1 MTINLGGVP
10 IQDVRVAGVQAQRVM
25 LGTGSTAVEVWPA
38 TITIIATTPTF
49 LTASPWVT
57 LPSQEGVTY
66 SLAGTP
72 GYGATVTVT
81 ATAQA
86 GYELAGQTAWM
97 HTYGPPPRYTASGS
111 GGARNI
117 SARSSWETVTTH
129 NVSSVGEASGQ
140 WRVEWQGV
148 NSATNFGVRVL
159 RNGVVLAVNGPRSRL
174 GNFGAAAQSVSVPG
188 TLLASG
194 DQLQFQAYGDNSV
207 QSYRALN
214 SWSWSLS

>member
-25 LGTGSTAVEVWPA
+25 LGTGSTAVEVWTA

-81 ATAQA
+81 ATPQA
-86 GYELAGQTAWM
+86 GYELAGQTTWM
-97 HTYGPPPRYTASGS
+97 HTYGPPPRYVANGS
-111 GGARNI
+111 GGARPQLSRGTWTDI
-117 SARSSWETVTTH
+117 TTH
-129 NVSSVGEASGQ
+129 TVAHAGTALGGWGVSWRAS
-140 WRVEWQGV
+140 
-148 NSATNFGVRVL
+148 SSLYSDGVRVL
-159 RNGVVLAVNGPRSRL
+159 RNGVVIATITESVNASPHDQTVDISERALNTGD
-174 GNFGAAAQSVSVPG
+174 
-188 TLLASG
+188 TLR
-194 DQLQFQAYGDNSV
+194 FQAYSTGLTATSRYVD
-207 QSYRALN
+207 A
-214 SWSWSLS
+214 WSWSLS